1 MKENSTFLIIKDRKF
16 LIEDI
21 TILDNGEISYSI
33 YSLSDITE
41 QDKEYIH
48 DSIYKIL
55 GLSWN

>member
-21 TILDNGEISYSI
+21 TILENGEVSYSI
-33 YSLSDITE
+33 YSLSDVTE

-48 DSIYKIL
+48 DAIHKIL
-55 GLSWN
+55 GL